1 MLNHLKGKK
10 VNKKTITL
18 YIQKYKKIIKV
29 KKRNHLK
36 QALELCTVGK
46 ALGYFTVY
54 CTDNACSFSFSS
66 LDVIVLISG
75 FTEMFS
81 GKTRQRVPLFCEI
94 PPFIKGTMWQQTV

>member
-1 MLNHLKGKK
+1 MIVLKSLKREKK

-29 KKRNHLK
+29 KKRN
-36 QALELCTVGK
+36 QAGSRAMYSRKSFGVFHC
-46 ALGYFTVY
+46 VY

-66 LDVIVLISG
+66 LDVIVSISG

-81 GKTRQRVPLFCEI
+81 GKTRQ
-94 PPFIKGTMWQQTV
+94 KKKYH

>member
-1 MLNHLKGKK
+1 MIVLNHLKGKKKKK

-46 ALGYFTVY
+46 ALGYFTV
-54 CTDNACSFSFSS
+54 C
-66 LDVIVLISG
+66 IVQTTHAV
-75 FTEMFS
+75 F
-81 GKTRQRVPLFCEI
+81 
-94 PPFIKGTMWQQTV
+94 PFHL

>member
-1 MLNHLKGKK
+1 MLNHLKGKKK

-46 ALGYFTVY
+46 LWGISLCVLYRQRMQFFLFIFRCD
-54 CTDNACSFSFSS
+54 CTDFWLHRDAFREEKAKSTTD
-66 LDVIVLISG
+66 L
-75 FTEMFS
+75 
-81 GKTRQRVPLFCEI
+81 
-94 PPFIKGTMWQQTV
+94 